1 MFRIKRLSLSTL
13 SANWQ
18 LCLLVV
24 FGILML
30 CGALF
35 MAERSVHIHLA
46 SYAAP
51 PAVLHLPEPAVDYS
65 GEAEKIQRLFQPA
78 DGQLSDPV
86 KREDELMS
94 SDDERLF
101 NAPASDLPV
110 RIAGIISSSLPQR
123 SLLIVQSNSKQ
134 YSLSPGDRLPES
146 GADLVRIFPDRAII
160 HYHGKYASLTM
171 AN

>member
-46 SYAAP
+46 SHASP
-51 PAVLHLPEPAVDYS
+51 PAVLRLPEQVDDYS

-78 DGQLSDPV
+78 DGLQADPV
-86 KREDELMS
+86 KPEDELMS

-110 RIAGIISSSLPQR
+110 RIAGIISSNLPQR

-160 HYHGKYASLTM
+160 HYHGKYASLTI